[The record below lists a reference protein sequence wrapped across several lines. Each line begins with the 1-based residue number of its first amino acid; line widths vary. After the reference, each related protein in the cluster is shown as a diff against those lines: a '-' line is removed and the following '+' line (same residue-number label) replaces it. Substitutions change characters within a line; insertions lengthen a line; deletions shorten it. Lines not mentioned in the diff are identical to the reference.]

1 MKAKLI
7 PIVALII
14 FSASSLAAQ
23 QRFFFFEEP
32 KPFKHPAKLP
42 RAVLQVMRHEI
53 VNRRGCNV
61 NQSTNLSP
69 WFFGSRINLAPRR
82 RAYIL
87 RSHQDC
93 LNGADN
99 DWVWIVLKTS
109 RGYRM
114 VLFDGTISVHVRN
127 SKSHGLRVIETN
139 MATAAIAF
147 RDVFKFDGSVYKRT
161 QCFEAMPVEAKL
173 KPVPCDN
180 R

>member
-7 PIVALII
+7 PIVGLII
-14 FSASSLAAQ
+14 ISASPLAAQ
-23 QRFFFFEEP
+23 QRFFFFEQRN
-32 KPFKHPAKLP
+32 PFKRPAKIP
-42 RAVLQVMRHEI
+42 RAVLDVMRLEI
-53 VNRRGCNV
+53 QNRRGCNV
-61 NQSTNLSP
+61 NKSTNLSG
-69 WFFGSRINLAPRR
+69 WFFGSRINLAPNR

-99 DWVWIVLKTS
+99 DWVWVVLKTS

-114 VLFDGTISVHVRN
+114 VFFDGTISVYVRS
-127 SKSHGLRVIETN
+127 SKSHGLRDLETN
-139 MATAAIAF
+139 AATAAIAF
-147 RDVFKFDGSVYKRT
+147 RNVFTFDGNVYKRT